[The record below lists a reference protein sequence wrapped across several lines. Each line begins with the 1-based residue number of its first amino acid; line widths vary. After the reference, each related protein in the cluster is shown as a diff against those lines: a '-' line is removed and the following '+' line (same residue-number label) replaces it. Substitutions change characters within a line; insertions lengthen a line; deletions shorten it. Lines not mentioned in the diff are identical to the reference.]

1 VSSPQTANK
10 RRGAAWEIDLAD
22 WFVELD
28 YEAQRL
34 PRAGRND
41 IGDVFLKTV
50 NDSYV
55 IEAKAPRRDGRI
67 DLSGWLREADIEAEN
82 YRLSKRLLLAPSPLV
97 IIKASNKGIG
107 DAYVVQKLS
116 NVLPKL

>member
-1 VSSPQTANK
+1 MATQQASNK

-22 WFVELD
+22 GLTIHGLN
-28 YEAQRL
+28 AQRL

-41 IGDVFLKTV
+41 IGDVFLSTP

-55 IEAKAPRRDGRI
+55 IEAKAPRRDGKI

-82 YRLSKRLLLAPSPLV
+82 YRKSKGLAVAPTPLV
-97 IIKASNKGIG
+97 IIKASNKGVMES
-107 DAYVVQKLS
+107 YVVQRLSDALAKL
-116 NVLPKL
+116 